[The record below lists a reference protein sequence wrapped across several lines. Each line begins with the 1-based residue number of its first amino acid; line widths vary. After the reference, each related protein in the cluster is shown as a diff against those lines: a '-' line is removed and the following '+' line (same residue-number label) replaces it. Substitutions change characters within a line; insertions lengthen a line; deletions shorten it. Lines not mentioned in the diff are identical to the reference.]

1 MEISSYTIWNI
12 ILTLGVGPIFY
23 AIRSNTTELKRI
35 DILVNRTREEM
46 AKDYISRDT
55 FERDMNKIMKGLEKL
70 EQKID
75 RLVEQEGS
83 R

>member
-1 MEISSYTIWNI
+1 MVWNG
-12 ILTLGVGPIFY
+12 ILTLVVGPVLY
-23 AIRSNTTELKRI
+23 AIRSNTIGLKRI
-35 DILVNRTREEM
+35 DILINRTREEV

-75 RLVEQEGS
+75 RLVEQEGN

>member
-1 MEISSYTIWNI
+1 MELSSYMVWNG
-12 ILTLGVGPIFY
+12 ILTLVVGPVLY
-23 AIRSNTTELKRI
+23 AISSNTIELKRI
-35 DILVNRTREEM
+35 DILINRTREEM

-75 RLVEQEGS
+75 RLVEQEGN